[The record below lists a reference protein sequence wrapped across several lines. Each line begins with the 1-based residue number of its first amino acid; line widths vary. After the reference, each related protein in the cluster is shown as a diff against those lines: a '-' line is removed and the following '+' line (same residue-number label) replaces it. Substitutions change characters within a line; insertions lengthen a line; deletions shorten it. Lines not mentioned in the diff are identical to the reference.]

1 MGIFTT
7 EDTEYTEL
15 ILHVQGIRKFKD
27 WERESATRKRM
38 MGERSRPSRLHTF
51 AYSWACGF

>member
-7 EDTEYTEL
+7 EGTEYTEL
-15 ILHVQGIRKFKD
+15 ILHVQGIRGKFKD

-51 AYSWACGF
+51 AYP

>member
-7 EDTEYTEL
+7 EGTENTEQ
-15 ILHVQGIRKFKD
+15 ILHVQGMRGKFKD

-38 MGERSRPSRLHTF
+38 IGERSGPLRLHTF
-51 AYSWACGF
+51 AYP

>member
-7 EDTEYTEL
+7 EGTENTEP
-15 ILHVQGIRKFKD
+15 ILHVQGICGKFKD

-51 AYSWACGF
+51 AYP